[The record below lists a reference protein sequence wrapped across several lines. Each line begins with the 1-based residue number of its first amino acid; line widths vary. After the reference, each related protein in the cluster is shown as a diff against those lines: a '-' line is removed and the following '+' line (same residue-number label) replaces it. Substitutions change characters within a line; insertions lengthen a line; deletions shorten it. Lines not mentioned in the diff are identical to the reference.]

1 LAQPVPYDLPPPSS
15 GASTPILPA
24 HIEDTIRAIAE
35 LHSEHHRRATPVQR
49 AVARMTRVVGR
60 PRFVGLLTAA
70 IVIWVGTNI
79 LLQAFGVGSFD
90 PPPYQWLQDIAGLLG
105 LYITVLILI
114 TQRHE
119 DQLAEHRAQLTLE
132 LAILGEQKTAKVIE
146 LLEEL
151 RRDNPFIADRVDRE
165 AEIMAKPADPQAV
178 LEAIKD
184 THEDML
190 DGLGRTAEPE

>member
-1 LAQPVPYDLPPPSS
+1 
-15 GASTPILPA
+15 
-24 HIEDTIRAIAE
+24 
-35 LHSEHHRRATPVQR
+35 
-49 AVARMTRVVGR
+49 MTRVVGR
-60 PRFVGLLTAA
+60 PRFVGLLTAF
-70 IVIWVGTNI
+70 IVLWIATNV
-79 LLQAFGVGSFD
+79 LLQALGIGSFD

-151 RRDNPFIADRVDRE
+151 RRDHPLIANRVDRE
-165 AEIMAKPADPQAV
+165 ADIMAQPADPQAV

-190 DGLGRTAEPE
+190 DGLDRAAGSSER

>member
-1 LAQPVPYDLPPPSS
+1 
-15 GASTPILPA
+15 
-24 HIEDTIRAIAE
+24 
-35 LHSEHHRRATPVQR
+35 
-49 AVARMTRVVGR
+49 MTRVVGR

-70 IVIWVGTNI
+70 IVLWIGTNI
-79 LLQAFGVGSFD
+79 LLQALGIGSFD
-90 PPPYQWLQDIAGLLG
+90 PPPYQWLQDIGGLLG

-151 RRDNPFIADRVDRE
+151 RRDNPLIANRVDPE
-165 AEIMAKPADPQAV
+165 AEIMARPADPQAV

-190 DGLGRTAEPE
+190 DGLERSTQP